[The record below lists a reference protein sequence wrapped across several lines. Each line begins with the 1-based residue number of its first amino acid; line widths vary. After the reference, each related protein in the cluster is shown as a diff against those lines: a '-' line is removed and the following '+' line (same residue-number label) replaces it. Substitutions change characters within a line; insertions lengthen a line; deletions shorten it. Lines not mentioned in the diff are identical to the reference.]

1 MSIFKIAPSAIKGKA
16 KFVIENLTPNKA
28 TIQPVLVVPIFA
40 PITTPIDWLNVSTPA
55 LTNPMVANV
64 VAVEDWRIK
73 VKPIPEKSFIN

>member
-28 TIQPVLVVPIFA
+28 TIQPVLVVPILA
-40 PITTPIDWLNVSTPA
+40 PITTPIYWLNVSTPA
-55 LTNPMVANV
+55 LTNPIVANV

-73 VKPIPEKSFIN
+73 VKPIPEKRAL